1 MPSQDIPFSHRLKTK
16 QEFGSK
22 SNFLKTHLSNDASRS
37 SNTKREIM
45 DRFEQNLEFYLSEIN
60 LVESENQDVEITIVK
75 DKLIIFYSIG
85 RCNPPHEGHIQ
96 LFISILR
103 KAQEARTSDKTMQ
116 VKVIFFLGSGPN
128 GGERTSKDPL
138 DFETKKNVIIYL
150 LGQRGYTYGE
160 DYEIRE
166 KDYKQ
171 NKISINPTHQMMS
184 YVQTQN
190 VEHSFKNVRSQLIVG
205 DKDGDATKLDY
216 MLKSF
221 NKSVKDKFPDVEVT
235 SNIVAIE
242 PIAIPGS
249 EGVALSA
256 TKIRQIAWESTT
268 LDEFIVKTDNFYGDL
283 SNEVYL
289 GINNF
294 KPEPELHTLEASL
307 KLQKPKSRSKVA
319 PKSRSK
325 APSMSRSKALPKSPS
340 SKSPNS
346 KSPNSKSPNSKS
358 PNSKSPRSPK
368 KHGKSVRFATSK
380 AAGIYKKKKTFK
392 RRHYKQ

>member
-1 MPSQDIPFSHRLKTK
+1 
-16 QEFGSK
+16 
-22 SNFLKTHLSNDASRS
+22 
-37 SNTKREIM
+37 M
-45 DRFEQNLEFYLSEIN
+45 DRFEKNLEFYLSEIN

-103 KAQEARTSDKTMQ
+103 KAQEARSSDKTMQ

-150 LGQRGYTYGE
+150 LGQRGYTYEE

-171 NKISINPTHQMMS
+171 NKFSINPTHQMMS
-184 YVQTQN
+184 YVQTQHA
-190 VEHSFKNVRSQLIVG
+190 EHSCKDVRSQLIVG

-242 PIAIPGS
+242 PIAVPGS

-256 TKIRQIAWESTT
+256 TKIRQIAWESST
-268 LDEFIVKTDNFYGDL
+268 LSEFNDKTGNFYGDV
-283 SNEVYL
+283 SDEVYL
-289 GINNF
+289 GINKY

-307 KLQKPKSRSKVA
+307 KLEKPKASSRSKA
-319 PKSRSK
+319 LPKAASKSRSK
-325 APSMSRSKALPKSPS
+325 AAPKSPS
-340 SKSPNS
+340 SKSPS
-346 KSPNSKSPNSKS
+346 
-358 PNSKSPRSPK
+358 SKSPRSPK
-368 KHGKSVRFATSK
+368 KHGKSVRFETSK

-392 RRHYKQ
+392 RRHYKT